1 MVVRVIMG
9 RISAAI
15 LAAAMVGIVP
25 AAAGPTKPHAT
36 AVLAQAKV
44 AAATEFSAQRKRARR
59 RGPTR
64 LRVTP
69 LRRAYRQCV
78 DWYAL
83 EYRPSGTV
91 ITPQMRCWWVS
102 R

>member
-1 MVVRVIMG
+1 MG
-9 RISAAI
+9 RISLAI
-15 LAAAMVGIVP
+15 LAAAIFGIAP
-25 AAAGPTKPHAT
+25 AAAGEAGPRPAPVLTPTAT
-36 AVLAQAKV
+36 AAP
-44 AAATEFSAQRKRARR
+44 ATEYSAQKRRHRR
-59 RGPTR
+59 RPVTR

-78 DWYAL
+78 DWYAV
-83 EYRPSGTV
+83 EHRPSGTV

>member
-1 MVVRVIMG
+1 MR

-15 LAAAMVGIVP
+15 LAAAVIGIAP
-25 AAAGPTKPHAT
+25 AVAEKTGSHRAPVLSQTATAGP
-36 AVLAQAKV
+36 
-44 AAATEFSAQRKRARR
+44 ATEFSAQRKRVRR
-59 RGPTR
+59 RPLTR

-69 LRRAYRQCV
+69 LRNAYRQCV
-78 DWYAL
+78 DWYAI
-83 EYRPSGTV
+83 EHRPSGTV